1 MLKKFPENNL
11 WIHFYILQKEDVDET
26 ENIDN
31 YDTLHRVLIF
41 LRDPAYYG
49 SHIEWVKTQYDKS
62 IERYTDEMEELIN
75 ENKKENDL
83 LINKYLKSIKSMCEF
98 KNGALDFYKLYNDN
112 KISYDFIKSINLP
125 AFPLI
130 LDTSESLVS
139 FFGEFGKEL
148 MDPEVHEEELLP
160 FFKELKNNN
169 CKIIITDPE
178 TKESRDV
185 LPELIGE

>member
-1 MLKKFPENNL
+1 MLKRIPENNL

-41 LRDPAYYG
+41 LSDPAYYG

-83 LINKYLKSIKSMCEF
+83 LINKYLKSI
-98 KNGALDFYKLYNDN
+98 
-112 KISYDFIKSINLP
+112 
-125 AFPLI
+125 
-130 LDTSESLVS
+130 
-139 FFGEFGKEL
+139 
-148 MDPEVHEEELLP
+148 
-160 FFKELKNNN
+160 
-169 CKIIITDPE
+169 
-178 TKESRDV
+178 
-185 LPELIGE
+185 